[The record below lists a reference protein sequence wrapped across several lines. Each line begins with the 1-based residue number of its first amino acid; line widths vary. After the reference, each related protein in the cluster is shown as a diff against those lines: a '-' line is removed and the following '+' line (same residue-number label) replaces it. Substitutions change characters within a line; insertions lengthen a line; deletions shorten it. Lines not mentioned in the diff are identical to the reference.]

1 MEWDQNAS
9 YKRIIYMYDVTH
21 FKRLTREVLDN
32 AVLLL
37 EAVGASYGEGSK
49 APALPVAPHCHPKR
63 QKASH
68 LEDGSDVLSELQNQ
82 LI

>member
-1 MEWDQNAS
+1 
-9 YKRIIYMYDVTH
+9 MYDVTH

-32 AVLLL
+32 TVLLL
-37 EAVGASYGEGSK
+37 EAVGASYGGGGSE